1 MKYIF
6 EEILI
11 SDIKIDARFRVDYG
25 DVEDLAQDIEVNGL
39 YHPVLVN
46 KIGKRLLAGGRRL
59 AAFKHL
65 QRDTIPAQLVFVR
78 SKLQARE
85 IELLENVMRKEL
97 DWQERVKLVRE
108 IDVLYRKKNPNW
120 QTDKTAEL
128 LGRAGST
135 VRTAIQLAEAIELVP
150 AIGNCKTEDEARKE
164 FNALVEDMALQELAS
179 RPMPDTEEVVDG
191 GEDSSDDDEKSK
203 KKEKRLTALGYK
215 TKGEQLIAFAST
227 AYKLADVFDGLKK
240 LRDGSVHFIECDG
253 PYAVDL
259 LNQKRVDV
267 EKNKWNQYEE
277 IKRADYPDFCNRLCE
292 ELFRVAADN
301 TWVLFWYGQEHYD
314 LVTRALI
321 VVGFSIDPIPA
332 LWIKPSGQTQQ
343 PQMYL
348 GRAYE
353 TFIVAAKGKPVL
365 YKPGHLNHFD
375 FTPVASADKFHPT
388 QKPLDLY
395 TELYETFCFPP
406 PPKGPD
412 WLILSAF
419 AGSGAA
425 LLAAQKMGY
434 RAMGFD
440 TVKEYQVKYMAWV
453 RAFWTRRTV

>member
-11 SDIKIDARFRVDYG
+11 SDIKVDERFRVDYG

-65 QRDTIPAQLVFVR
+65 QRDTIPAQLVSVR

-108 IDVLYRKKNPNW
+108 IDVLYRKKNPDW

-150 AIGNCKTEDEARKE
+150 AIGNCKTEDEARKA
-164 FNALVEDMALQELAS
+164 FNALVEDMAHEELAS
-179 RPMPDTEEVVDG
+179 RSVEQEFEDEEEADTDG
-191 GEDSSDDDEKSK
+191 K
-203 KKEKRLTALGYK
+203 KPKPKEKKLTSMGYK

-227 AYKLADVFDGLKK
+227 AYKLADVFEGLAK
-240 LRDGSVHFIECDG
+240 LRDDSIHFIECDG

-277 IKRADYPDFCNRLCE
+277 IKRADYPDFCTRLAT

-301 TWVLFWYGQEHYD
+301 TWMLFWYGQEHYS
-314 LVTRALI
+314 LVTETIKAA
-321 VVGFSIDPIPA
+321 GYTIDPIPA

-348 GRAYE
+348 GRSYE
-353 TFIVAAKGKPVL
+353 TFIIAAKGKPVL
-365 YKPGHLNHFD
+365 YKPGRLNHFD
-375 FTPVASADKFHPT
+375 FTPIASMDKFHPT

-395 TELYETFCFPP
+395 TELFETFCFPP

-453 RAFWTRRTV
+453 RAFWTRRTI